1 MTWIKFS
8 DKHPEENESVLV
20 TDGERIGSAYI
31 RYYGENNKHFHLIGA
46 AHGGRWFIV
55 TATLPTGQISNHYE
69 NKEWDLFRCKEVE
82 KAPEW
87 DGHTSKDVLN
97 RLKQL

>member
-46 AHGGRWFIV
+46 AHGGREWEWYWGQDENV
-55 TATLPTGQISNHYE
+55 THWMPLPELPS
-69 NKEWDLFRCKEVE
+69 
-82 KAPEW
+82 
-87 DGHTSKDVLN
+87 
-97 RLKQL
+97 